1 MPLTV
6 TSFVARTADSN
17 TICTE
22 YHKRPLSA
30 AELTSQL
37 GLFCLLIAR
46 ELRMLSFFKILIYF
60 KCNAL

>member
-6 TSFVARTADSN
+6 TSFVAVLQTVTLYAQN
-17 TICTE
+17 ITKG
-22 YHKRPLSA
+22 HALSA

-46 ELRMLSFFKILIYF
+46 ELRILSFFKF
-60 KCNAL
+60 